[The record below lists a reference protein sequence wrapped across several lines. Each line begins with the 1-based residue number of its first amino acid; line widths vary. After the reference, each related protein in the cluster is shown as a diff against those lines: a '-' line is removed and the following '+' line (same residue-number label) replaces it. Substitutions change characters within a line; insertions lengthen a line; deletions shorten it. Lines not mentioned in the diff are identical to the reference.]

1 MPSFET
7 ESMLNNDEVYP
18 KAPLSEVVFE
28 IQFPGEPA
36 AECHRDELFEFVR
49 SDFPIVRVPEAA
61 AERNFKFRTYQFA
74 STDGSYT
81 IMAGINQLG
90 YSSKKYTG
98 YADFKKQLLPTFRF
112 FCERFKIHT
121 LRRVGFRYINAI
133 PFTRENGLIPLAR
146 YLKSKCV
153 LSPNIPDHF
162 DQCSIALV
170 QSLEKGKILTQIE
183 TMTGKNATEE
193 ALLLD
198 FDYFKTENLKTANL
212 DEYLEESHS
221 KAKAF
226 FENIITDQYREFIR
240 GKPLL

>member
-1 MPSFET
+1 MV
-7 ESMLNNDEVYP
+7 NNDEVYP

-36 AECHRDELFEFVR
+36 VECHRDELFEFVR
-49 SDFPIVRVPEAA
+49 SSLPVVRVPEVS

-74 STDGSYT
+74 SSDGAFT
-81 IMAGINQLG
+81 VMAGINQLG
-90 YSSKKYTG
+90 YSSKKYMG
-98 YADFKKQLLPTFRF
+98 YADFKNQLIPIFHF
-112 FCERFKIHT
+112 FCERFKIQNF
-121 LRRVGFRYINAI
+121 RRVGFRYINAI
-133 PFTRENGLIPLAR
+133 PFTRENGLIPLSR
-146 YLKSKCV
+146 YLKSKFI
-153 LSPNIPDHF
+153 LSPSIPDHF

-170 QSLEKGKILTQIE
+170 QNLEKGKILTRIE
-183 TMTGKNATEE
+183 TMTDKNLKDE

-198 FDYFKTENLKTANL
+198 FDYFKTENLKAPQL

-221 KAKAF
+221 QAKAF